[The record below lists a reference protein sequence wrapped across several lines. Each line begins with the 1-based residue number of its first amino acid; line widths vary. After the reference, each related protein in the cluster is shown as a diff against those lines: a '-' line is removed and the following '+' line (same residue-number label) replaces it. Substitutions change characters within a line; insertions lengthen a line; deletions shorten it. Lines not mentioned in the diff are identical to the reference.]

1 MSSSENSEKK
11 TEFYDVVL
19 NLESLSRLKEGF
31 SVEYT
36 EKGKKKIEDLKKN
49 KGIVITAIGNSNQ
62 GKSYILSKISDIN
75 IPKGHS
81 INTKGL
87 SIAFPDNLTDEKD
100 KDTNKRY
107 IILDTEGSQNAIT
120 ISDDDRNEIYKLNEE
135 KKIEKIESASR
146 DRQITENFL
155 QNLALYSANIVI
167 AVVGQLT
174 FQDQKFLNRIKE
186 QCKKKSLYII
196 HNLMFLET
204 KENVRDHM
212 KDVIEKSLFFNVRKQ
227 TMTELSNKNTENMNT
242 DYYVETIDDAKNYY
256 VIHLIMAREGTE
268 AGNYYNKSTI
278 DFLRK
283 TIAAYA
289 QQKKFDVFKS
299 FGAFLCLN
307 VFDYFDLPIELNKE
321 ENVEKKKNDQI
332 KEENNDDINTNMQ
345 NEEENKKDG
354 NFSNFDFIKLKDIE
368 LDNNNIMKVNTKYP
382 LNLKKCLIDEIGITT
397 YKGLTTTPSYCYFK
411 TQNKFIIQIEFCGKL
426 ETIKIKKNSLG
437 GQYKFRIYGKT
448 NKYNKKVMYSNIEEG
463 DFILTFPV
471 GLDFI
476 TISNNTPII
485 DPDEKNGIVN
495 ISYDIAQKSADDEDS
510 GEDIGDL

>member
-1 MSSSENSEKK
+1 MKQNSEKK
-11 TEFYDVVL
+11 VEFYDVVL

-31 SVEYT
+31 SVEFT
-36 EKGKKKIEDLKKN
+36 EKGKKKIEDLKQN

-75 IPKGHS
+75 IPIGHS

-87 SIAFPDNLTDEKD
+87 SIAFPDNLTDNKNA
-100 KDTNKRY
+100 NKRY

-120 ISDDDRNEIYKLNEE
+120 ISDDDRNDIYKLDEE
-135 KKIEKIESASR
+135 KKIEKIEGASR

-155 QNLALYSANIVI
+155 QNFALDSANIVL

-204 KENVRDHM
+204 KDSVEEHM
-212 KDVIEKSLFFNVRKQ
+212 KDIIEKSLFFNVRKQ
-227 TMTELSNKNTENMNT
+227 TMTDLSNKNTQDVNT
-242 DYYVETIDDAKNYY
+242 DYYVETIDETKNFY
-256 VIHLIMAREGTE
+256 VIHLIMARQDTK
-268 AGNYYNKSTI
+268 AGDYYNKSTI
-278 DFLRK
+278 EFLRK
-283 TIAAYA
+283 TIAAFA
-289 QQKKFDVFKS
+289 QQKNFDVFKS
-299 FGAFLCLN
+299 FKKFLCLN
-307 VFDYFDLPIELNKE
+307 VFDYFDLPLQLNN
-321 ENVEKKKNDQI
+321 ENDEKTKNDQI
-332 KEENNDDINTNMQ
+332 KEENNDDSKKNVEN
-345 NEEENKKDG
+345 NEENKNAGKAQ
-354 NFSNFDFIKLKDIE
+354 NFDFIKLKDIE
-368 LDNNNIMKVNTKYP
+368 LDDNNIMKVNTEYP

-411 TQNKFIIQIEFCGKL
+411 IKDKFYIQIEFCGKL
-426 ETIKIKKNSLG
+426 ETIKIKKNSIN

-476 TISNNTPII
+476 TISNNNPKIEV
-485 DPDEKNGIVN
+485 DDKNGIVN
-495 ISYDIAQKSADDEDS
+495 IIYDIAENSPEGEDS